1 MAVVPQS
8 AMPQPVPSARA
19 HPSNV
24 RPRPL
29 VPVDDPAPGWV
40 AAKLFVLAGATALMI
55 GIVGAI
61 ALALLT
67 GALVHTSS

>member
-1 MAVVPQS
+1 MAIASQS

-29 VPVDDPAPGWV
+29 VPVDDAAPGWV
-40 AAKLFVLAGATALMI
+40 AAKLFVLAGATALTI
-55 GIVGAI
+55 GIVGGI
-61 ALALLT
+61 VLALLS
-67 GALVHTSS
+67 GALLHGPS